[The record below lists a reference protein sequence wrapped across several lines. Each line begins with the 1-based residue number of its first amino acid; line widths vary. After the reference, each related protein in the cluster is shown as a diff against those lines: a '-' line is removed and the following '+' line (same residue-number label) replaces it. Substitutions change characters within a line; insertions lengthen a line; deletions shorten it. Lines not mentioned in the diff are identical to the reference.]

1 MANIVY
7 VIEFHG

>member
-7 VIEFHG
+7 